1 MAIRPITQIMPK
13 QNNIVQFEGKKKNSN
28 QPKTSTTP
36 MVKAV
41 PLAVLIAM
49 SPMTTTASN
58 SQRLE
63 VQNDIEMVESPVVND
78 IEQARVISQKRFNQI
93 EPGIDLGVD
102 LLNVNGKKQ
111 VKFTYIENGKNID
124 ETTDNRFVK
133 YNFTIVSDDGTKK
146 SFKLKSVHSFIKDP
160 YQSALI
166 TPKPVI
172 IKKKAV
178 VNYMENL
185 NKQYPQDI
193 KKVEYNRILAPTTGG
208 TLQNNAKGD
217 IMKDALPMENYGKYV
232 GSQDFEGDNGTY
244 TVRYYSTDEND
255 NNAENVT
262 IQREG
267 YPELKVGLLVFH
279 NDYFNKGTD
288 NPTKIS
294 YGQITLNGANNSRY
308 NIVDNKLALTLNQVK
323 DILTK
328 EQNAFNN
335 AFAAVS
341 ISNDY
346 GTTEKGA
353 VYNID

>member
-1 MAIRPITQIMPK
+1 MAIKPVSQLIPK
-13 QNNIVQFEGKKKNSN
+13 STNLVQFEGKKKNN

-49 SPMTTTASN
+49 SPMATNASKN
-58 SQRLE
+58 PTIE
-63 VQNDIEMVESPVVND
+63 KQNNIEMLDIQAVNNT
-78 IEQARVISQKRFNQI
+78 QQSGKVISTKRFNQI
-93 EPGIDLGVD
+93 EPGIDLGVE
-102 LLNVNGKKQ
+102 LLNMNGQKN
-111 VKFTYIENGKNID
+111 VKFSYIENGKKID
-124 ETTDNRFVK
+124 ETIDNRFIK

-146 SFKLKSVHSFIKDP
+146 SFKLKSVHSFVKDP

-166 TPKPVI
+166 EPKPVI

-178 VNYMENL
+178 VNYMETL

-193 KKVEYNRILAPTTGG
+193 KKVEYNRTLAPTSGG
-208 TLQNNAKGD
+208 TLQNNAQGNV
-217 IMKDALPMENYGKYV
+217 MKNAKPMESYGKYV
-232 GSQDFEGDNGTY
+232 GSQDFEGDNGVY

-267 YPELKVGLLVFH
+267 YPELKVALLVFH
-279 NDYFNKGTD
+279 NDYFNKATD
-288 NPTKIS
+288 NPTKIA
-294 YGQITLNGANNSRY
+294 YGQIMLKGADSKY
-308 NIVDNKLALTLNQVK
+308 NIIDNKLALTLDQVK

-335 AFAAVS
+335 AFASVS
-341 ISNDY
+341 ISNEY
-346 GTTEKGA
+346 GTTQKGA
-353 VYNID
+353 VYKID